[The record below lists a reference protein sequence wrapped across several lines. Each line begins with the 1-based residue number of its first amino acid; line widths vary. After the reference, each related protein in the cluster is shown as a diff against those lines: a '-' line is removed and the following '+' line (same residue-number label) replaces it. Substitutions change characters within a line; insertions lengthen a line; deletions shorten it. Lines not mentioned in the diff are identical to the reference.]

1 MFCTNC
7 GEKVGGNDEFCKNC
21 GAKIEKEES
30 IEKTGA
36 QYAGNQNQI
45 YNNGRYLIRKRS
57 FVKYFFLSI
66 ITFGIYGIYV
76 WYGYVEDLNK
86 ICEGDGKKS
95 PNYIIVWLLTMIT
108 FGIYGI
114 YWWYRQ
120 AERLRMA
127 GAKYGVEIRE
137 KGSEILLWRLLGAI
151 PAGLGGF
158 LSDFIMLDNMNWIA
172 LRYNGEKTVDEIR
185 AMGKPHP
192 RAKRYVAIAM
202 GVVVALWIALL
213 IFIFSL
219 IKQFDDSINSS
230 YNDTEETIVET
241 DSTKSF
247 DDVEELLGISVEIA
261 KEYGFNP
268 LDEDSEDIL
277 SNDDMSL
284 LLSCQDGVVTSIDI
298 EENSIYPFHDIYVGD
313 TIEEAKDKLGN
324 DFQVADEGESYLLA
338 VNSEM
343 AMSVW
348 MGNSSAED
356 SSLIDNIEIQTG
368 VDVDSILKEYASAEE
383 DEAFIGNMGTYSY
396 TDSSGSVMG
405 NITISQVGN
414 TCDFTLSIP
423 GMSYDIVTG
432 NGPILDNKTLQIPLT
447 GFSIICTWTDSDHM
461 TVTRTGDP
469 YGMDAGLIIDL
480 TENVDYVYSEGKSGG
495 FEDKSADAEYV
506 FVSADTLHDNYKSYL
521 NQKIYTYGTVQ
532 STGESSAFDIYGTDA
547 ASPIPVMGEFDEY
560 PEIGDEVT
568 VYGTVTESP
577 SSGWLII
584 EADYFKF
591 GM

>member
-7 GEKVGGNDEFCKNC
+7 GGKVGENDEFCENC
-21 GAKIEKEES
+21 GAKIEKEEG
-30 IEKTGA
+30 IEIAGA
-36 QYAGNQNQI
+36 QYTGNQNQI
-45 YNNGRYLIRKRS
+45 YNNGKYLIRKRS

-66 ITFGIYGIYV
+66 VTFGIYGIYV

-95 PNYIIVWLLTMIT
+95 PNYIIVLLLTMIT

-120 AERLRMA
+120 AERLRMV
-127 GAKYGVEIRE
+127 GIKYGVEIRE

-151 PAGLGGF
+151 PCGLGGF

-192 RAKRYVAIAM
+192 KAKHYVAIAM
-202 GVVVALWIALL
+202 GIVVVLWIILL

-219 IKQFDDSINSS
+219 IKQSDDSINSLD
-230 YNDTEETIVET
+230 NDTKETVLET
-241 DSTKSF
+241 DNTKF
-247 DDVEELLGISVEIA
+247 FKDVEELLGISAEKA

-268 LDEDSEDIL
+268 WDEDSEDIL
-277 SNDDMSL
+277 SNDDMSIL
-284 LLSCQDGVVTSIDI
+284 LNCQDGVVTSINI
-298 EENSIYPFHDIYVGD
+298 EENSIYSFHDIYVGD

-343 AMSVW
+343 AMSIW

-356 SSLIDNIEIQTG
+356 SSFIDNIEIRTG
-368 VDVDSILKEYASAEE
+368 VDVEGILKEYTDSEE
-383 DEAFIGNMGTYSY
+383 DETFIGNMGTYSY
-396 TDSSGSVMG
+396 TDSSRSVIG

-414 TCDFTLSIP
+414 TYDFTLSIP
-423 GMSYDIVTG
+423 GMSYDIATG
-432 NGPILDNKTLQIPLT
+432 NGLILDNKTLQIPLT
-447 GFSIICTWTDSDHM
+447 GFSIICTWTDSVHM

-469 YGMDAGLIIDL
+469 YGMDAGLIIEL
-480 TENVDYVYSEGKSGG
+480 TDNINYVYSDGKSGS
-495 FEDKSADAEYV
+495 FEDTSADAEYTY
-506 FVSADTLHDNYKSYL
+506 VSADTLHDNYKSYL
-521 NQKIYTYGTVQ
+521 NQKIYTYGIVQ
-532 STGESSAFDIYGTDA
+532 SIGESSAFDIYGTDEWSA
-547 ASPIPVMGEFDEY
+547 VPVIGKFDEY

-568 VYGTVTESP
+568 VYGTVMESP